1 MKLPWT
7 SHTRSEEE
15 RRAAER
21 RYEEARGHLRVLL
34 RELQCTLERI
44 EDKRRRGVPGA

>member
-7 SHTRSEEE
+7 SQSTKSEDE

-21 RYEEARGHLRVLL
+21 RYEDARGHLRVLL
-34 RELQCTLERI
+34 NELQTTLDRI
-44 EDKRRRGVPGA
+44 EDKRRRGINA